1 MIKKA
6 DKGSCVV
13 VWGRNN
19 YLLEV
24 ETQLSDIKVYR
35 NVSNTENIPSKF
47 LETNN
52 RMLSRWQDDK
62 KFTMKWLLFIITH
75 FEVIAVQLM

>member
-35 NVSNTENIPSKF
+35 NVSNTENIPSKL

>member
-13 VWGRNN
+13 VWDRND

-35 NVSNTENIPSKF
+35 NVSNTENTPSKL

-62 KFTMKWLLFIITH
+62 KFTIK
-75 FEVIAVQLM
+75 